1 MKANSCDAGLISVP
15 HEFGALIPLR
25 RRGLLAAGAAAGLL
39 APFGVPAQRARAA
52 EELTAPALVQSR
64 PKVTLI
70 WGPSAL
76 CLVPIAVAQR
86 QRIFEKH
93 GLEVETLN
101 VGYDTTVQV
110 EAIALGKAD
119 ATATFLMRLF
129 KPLEAGFDM
138 KMTFRPAWRL
148 LHPGRLA
155 RRWYRDI
162 AGSAGQAHRHDRPDQ
177 PDEAAV

>member
-1 MKANSCDAGLISVP
+1 MNKPSSSGQ
-15 HEFGALIPLR
+15 IPLR
-25 RRGLLAAGAAAGLL
+25 RRGLLRTGAAVGVMAPLGLL
-39 APFGVPAQRARAA
+39 SGPAHAA
-52 EELTAPALVQSR
+52 EDLAAPALVQSR
-64 PKVTLI
+64 PKIKLI

-86 QRIFEKH
+86 QGIFEKH
-93 GLEVETLN
+93 GLDVETLN

-138 KMTFRPAWRL
+138 KMTFRSAWRL
-148 LHPGRLA
+148 LHSGRLA
-155 RRWYRDI
+155 CGRNRDI
-162 AGSAGQAHRHDRPDQ
+162 AGSARQADRHDRPDQ
-177 PDEAAV
+177 PDEAAL